1 MKTLKKGAKGNE
13 VKSLQQALKNLGY
26 VIGVDGSFGN
36 ETEKVVMQFQR
47 DHNLAVDGVAGS
59 NTMAVINDLQNGH
72 DGSVGGI
79 DISHHNGVI
88 NWNIVPQGQVSFV
101 FCKATQGKQYR
112 DEMMVTNMN
121 ELKRLGFI
129 RGVYHF
135 LTFKDVTATEQV
147 NNLMSCGI
155 DFTQPGT
162 LPPVLDVEWQQSE
175 SLNQYIKDN
184 RVACVKKVKD
194 WLVGIENATGRKP
207 ILYTNSNFWKDY
219 LGNPGGFE
227 TYPLWIASYRNDNPM
242 LASGW
247 NDYAFWQF
255 TASGFV
261 TGITGNVDKNTF
273 KAGMKA
279 LKKMA
284 LL

>member
-1 MKTLKKGAKGNE
+1 MKTLKKGSKGIE
-13 VKSLQQALKNLGY
+13 VKNLQQALKDLGY
-26 VIGVDGSFGN
+26 AIIVDGGFGN

-59 NTMAVINDLQNGH
+59 NTMAVINDLQD
-72 DGSVGGI
+72 DGPETGGI
-79 DISHHNGVI
+79 DVSHHNGVI
-88 NWNIVPQGQVSFV
+88 NWNIVPQNQVSFV
-101 FCKATQGKQYR
+101 FCKATQGKQYK
-112 DEMMVTNMN
+112 DEMMMTNMN

-135 LTFKDVTATEQV
+135 FTFKDVTAAEQV
-147 NNLMSCGI
+147 NNFTGCGI
-155 DFTQPGT
+155 DFSQPGT
-162 LPPVLDVEWQQSE
+162 LPPVIDVEWQQSD

-184 RVACVKKVKD
+184 RAACVKKVKD
-194 WLVGIENATGRKP
+194 WLIGVENATGRKP
-207 ILYTNSNFWKDY
+207 IIYTNSNFWKDY
-219 LGNPGGFE
+219 LGNPAGFE
-227 TYPLWIASYRNDNPM
+227 TYPLWIASYRNDNPA
-242 LASGW
+242 LPPGW
-247 NDYAFWQF
+247 NDYSFWQF

-261 TGITGNVDKNTF
+261 TGINGNVDKNIF